1 MAVHSDADYDVTS
14 EADDAK
20 PDTPVISLHETRPG
34 RKVLT
39 EEDNTDGWIASD
51 LVVDVHE

>member
-14 EADDAK
+14 EADDAE
-20 PDTPVISLHETRPG
+20 PDTPAITLHETRPG